1 MAYQKNH
8 THVITINGIQA
19 LKFVNHCVVY
29 LKFIVHRL
37 YLNKINNFFK
47 GKKLISPLILSRKTF
62 NVGKLSSSW

>member
-8 THVITINGIQA
+8 THIITINGIQA
-19 LKFVNHCVVY
+19 LKIVNHCVVY

-37 YLNKINNFFK
+37 YLNKIIFK

-62 NVGKLSSSW
+62 NVGKLSRS